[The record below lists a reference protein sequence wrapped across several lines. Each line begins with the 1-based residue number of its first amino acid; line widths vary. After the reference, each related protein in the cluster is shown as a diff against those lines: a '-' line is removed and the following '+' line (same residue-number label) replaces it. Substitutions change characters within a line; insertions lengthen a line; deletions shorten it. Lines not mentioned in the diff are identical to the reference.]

1 MNSENHTTNS
11 SQTTWNINLS
21 KNSINRLRT
30 MARGAEAKLKKR
42 QMKADKRVNGEDVSG
57 SDSSKV
63 RL

>member
-1 MNSENHTTNS
+1 
-11 SQTTWNINLS
+11 
-21 KNSINRLRT
+21 